1 MNAKAQRRSAAKPQ
15 PKPWPRRNTKNAKMK
30 FPFLGFFALH
40 PVRISHFVEDF
51 CREQTQAA
59 QRKEV
64 VSAPLVF
71 FCGYHRWLRL
81 GRAAFFCGQKNL
93 RKSR

>member
-1 MNAKAQRRSAAKPQ
+1 MAAKEH
-15 PKPWPRRNTKNAKMK
+15 KERKNEI
-30 FPFLGFFALH
+30 PFFMFFALH
-40 PVRISHFVEDF
+40 SVRITHFVEDF

-71 FCGYHRWLRL
+71 FCSYHRWLRL
-81 GRAAFFCGQKNL
+81 RRAGFFCGQTNL
-93 RKSR
+93 RTSR